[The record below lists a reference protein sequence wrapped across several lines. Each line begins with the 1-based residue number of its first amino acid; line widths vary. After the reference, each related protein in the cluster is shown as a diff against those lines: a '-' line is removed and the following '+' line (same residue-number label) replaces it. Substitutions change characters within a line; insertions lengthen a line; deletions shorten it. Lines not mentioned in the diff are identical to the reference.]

1 MLNVESRS
9 AYSSE
14 HEIFRN
20 SVCKFL
26 DAEYVPYADQW
37 EKDGVIS
44 RSFWLACG
52 KAGMLCP
59 TIPEAYGGLDLP
71 RFGGQFIVLV
81 S

>member
-52 KAGMLCP
+52 KAACCALLSLKLMAVWTCP
-59 TIPEAYGGLDLP
+59 
-71 RFGGQFIVLV
+71 V
-81 S
+81 SVDSLSS